1 MRTVHI
7 GIGHNDNLVV
17 AKLADIKVVAVSLRK
32 TASKGIDHGL
42 DLGIGKDFVNAGFFY
57 IQNLASNRQ
66 DGLEMAVSGGFGR
79 TAGRISFDNKDLAD
93 IGIAAFAVGQFAV
106 GVKGEFLLGQQVGT
120 WPFPRSYGSWLLSL
134 HRQAQPSMYPDSCQ
148 NNERLLH

>member
-66 DGLEMAVSGGFGR
+66 DGLEMAVSGGFGGA
-79 TAGRISFDNKDLAD
+79 AGRISFDNKDLAD
-93 IGIAAFAVGQFAV
+93 IGITAFAVGQFAV

-120 WPFPRSYGSWLLSL
+120 GLSSVL
-134 HRQAQPSMYPDSCQ
+134 RILAAFSAQASTTFNVS
-148 NNERLLH
+148 RFLSK

>member
-1 MRTVHI
+1 MSLKNQLWHKPIEKCQKQGADMRTVHI

-42 DLGIGKDFVNAGFFY
+42 DLGIGKDFVNASFFY

-66 DGLEMAVSGGFGR
+66 DGLEMAVSGSLGG
-79 TAGRISFDNKDLAD
+79 TAGRISFDDKNLAD
-93 IGIAAFAVGQFAV
+93 IGIAALTVGQLAV
-106 GVKGEFLLGQQVGT
+106 GVEGKLL
-120 WPFPRSYGSWLLSL
+120 L
-134 HRQAQPSMYPDSCQ
+134 CQ
-148 NNERLLH
+148 